1 MELAQVAARAV
12 RVGGAAGAHAASD
25 RLGAIAQLTRPAV
38 TVVDAAVGTIR
49 KFWRRTRSLAI
60 AVQIGGALSVVL
72 ARRIRVQV
80 WKRVSARYVR
90 RALDRGLSMHEAV
103 AFDQSIALVFG
114 VLTRELVWRRR
125 WPSSAGA
132 SCARCAA
139 AVARAASVGAS
150 GARTAHAR
158 TAHIRTTLFGGA
170 ARRSGIARS
179 AAVFEPRG
187 GPPSASELRR
197 TQCRKECSPEQVQAS
212 AKHHHR
218 SG

>member
-49 KFWRRTRSLAI
+49 KLWRRTRSLAI

-139 AVARAASVGAS
+139 AVAR
-150 GARTAHAR
+150 